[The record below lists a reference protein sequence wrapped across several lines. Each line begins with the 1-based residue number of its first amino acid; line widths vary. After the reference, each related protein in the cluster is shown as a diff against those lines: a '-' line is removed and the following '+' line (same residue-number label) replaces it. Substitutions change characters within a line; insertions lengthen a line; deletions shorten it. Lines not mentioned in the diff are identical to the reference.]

1 MHLRAK
7 SRVAGAVGC
16 DMRHDF
22 VVKKAYLLSTKA
34 TRGIDNGTSTPIV
47 GHWDHAVRAVG
58 DMVTA
63 ENTTTLNHTHC

>member
-1 MHLRAK
+1 MHSRAK
-7 SRVAGAVGC
+7 WGSAGAVVC
-16 DMRHDF
+16 DVRHDF
-22 VVKKAYLLSTKA
+22 VVKKAYLPTKA